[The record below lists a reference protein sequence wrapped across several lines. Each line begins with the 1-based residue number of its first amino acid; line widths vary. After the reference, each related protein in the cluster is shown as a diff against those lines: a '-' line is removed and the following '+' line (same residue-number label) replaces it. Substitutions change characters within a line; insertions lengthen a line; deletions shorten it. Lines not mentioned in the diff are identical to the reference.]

1 MTNHVDN
8 TATSIALGVGAI
20 TSLAEDAD
28 TSARTKIADL
38 VFTDED
44 GGSPGTPK
52 VVGINADMFEVDGNV
67 LYLKAGAILDHEA
80 ADTLNVSVQLTED
93 STVSVDVSVAIN
105 DVDDAPTI
113 TTSFIAV
120 NPGDTGSITLTDE
133 NINFTDSD
141 VPEDPAN
148 IIYTIRQAA
157 TGASLTRGGVA
168 LSAGDTF
175 THQDILDGWVA
186 LTVSD
191 ENALSGLRLTIADSA
206 DANLVQASL
215 DIQVRDV
222 VSIAT
227 PDDAANNVDYSE
239 DTRNLV
245 IDTGDYRDQITG
257 SQGSD
262 FITGGLADDTIN
274 LDSGDGN
281 GSGQDTVVYNF
292 GSGSIPTAID
302 GGDVITGFRRGE
314 DIFLL
319 KTESDNPELATL
331 DGLLSY
337 ASGSDR
343 ESSHDDFI
351 AVSPNFVF
359 GPEDGGSNIVVTG
372 ITGITFHFHDAGIYG
387 NGYLASGF
395 VSITFDEQLDW
406 ADFLSLIEIDNGNGT
421 VDENFNYSRGLIR
434 DVSALPNLMGEGS
447 LAYERQGA
455 VLPIE
460 IAPSG
465 VKSVEETP
473 GTLTTQGR
481 TEVTYFVL
489 TGVATGD
496 LRLAR
501 VGSTNPADPNDFF
514 EIDGNVL
521 YLKSGKSL
529 DYDSGVRILNVRVQ
543 DVNDSAVGVDVK
555 VKVENVNDVAPVFV
569 LGTTGAP
576 LPANHVVEFG
586 PATTV
591 VYDAAATFD
600 RTRIVWSLK
609 QGQEDDYA
617 LFDIDVDTG
626 EITFKPESRPDF
638 DNVTAYSFTVVAT
651 SGALIT
657 EQQVA
662 IYPTGYVMPVIAD
675 TTGSIRDG
683 DARTNNGFLPLSGD
697 FMVTS
702 GSVDSW
708 MAVRVPA
715 DTNNPEADNYGT
727 LSFTD
732 DNGWEFALTETGTN
746 VINGLDAD
754 NPLAVVTFDVT
765 ATNVLGSDT
774 ARLTINLQGFSP
786 RCTPLVQVNDFLY
799 VKIAVDSESSGQI
812 GFIGDEDGTAF
823 ATNLITP
830 IGRHS
835 SESAYHAA
843 ASGSTEIEGKYG
855 TLTLN
860 HDGSWVYVLRY
871 DDPDTIAESK
881 SDPRFSGRETFWI
894 GYRSGNDGDAMIHG
908 ITITV
913 ANTGAPQISNDL
925 IQFKSYSFLPA
936 SGRIEVERGD
946 YALDSAYLEYGI
958 GATRAKAMINLNER
972 IGQGTNAPQE
982 IEIPLLLGLD
992 QETQIESAADPYGL
1006 FHFDPSDGSW
1016 TYTLTEDQ
1024 AGRDANDRING
1035 SDDEHN
1041 NGDIASVTAYIAA
1054 QDITGAM
1061 IESTLDLLVSGA
1073 DVVEVI
1079 AGGPYVP
1086 GSHRNEFLKGRFGE
1100 VNGVEVFD
1108 RINTGGGN
1116 NGIAGLGGDDFITLG
1131 GGRFESSTR
1140 VDEQI
1145 DVVYHRVQFN
1155 PDTYGRWDNTRNVD
1169 GNDTINN
1176 FIRNE
1181 DQFIF
1186 IEWTRPGDGVKISEE
1201 DFLTNPNQAFLEPII
1216 EQSGTVFTL
1225 AGVKIVLTGLTV
1237 PNPDDIFS
1245 QFITINYH
1253 TDHQIQLTNADGSLT
1268 TNIFEQYGIA
1278 STTDNLGRHSIIS
1291 DQLVRGSVE
1300 VQHSYFGDTNEDSFQ
1315 VLDARPEALLD
1326 LI

>member
-28 TSARTKIADL
+28 TAARTKIADL
-38 VFTDED
+38 VFMDAD

-80 ADTLNVSVQLTED
+80 VDTLNASVQLTED

-168 LSAGDTF
+168 LSVNGTF

-191 ENALSGLRLTIADSA
+191 ESALSGLGLTIADSA

-215 DIQVRDV
+215 DIQVREVAD
-222 VSIAT
+222 IAT
-227 PDDAANNVDYSE
+227 PEAGNNVDYSE

-245 IDTGDYRDQITG
+245 IDTGGYGDQITG

-262 FITGGLADDTIN
+262 FITGGLGDDTIN

-292 GSGSIPTAID
+292 GSGSVFTATD
-302 GGDVITGFRRGE
+302 GGDDITGFKRGE

-337 ASGSDR
+337 VGGPNKI
-343 ESSHDDFI
+343 SSHDD
-351 AVSPNFVF
+351 VLTVTPNY
-359 GPEDGGSNIVVTG
+359 EYESDGSGGHIFFLTG
-372 ITGITFHFHDAGIYG
+372 ITLHFEDAGIYG
-387 NGYLASGF
+387 NGYLVKGR
-395 VSITFDEQLDW
+395 VSITFDERLDW
-406 ADFLSLIEIDNGNGT
+406 ADFLSLIEIDNGDGT
-421 VDENFNYSRGLIR
+421 VRENFNYGRGLIR
-434 DVSALPNLMGEGS
+434 DLSVLPNLMGEGS
-447 LAYERQGA
+447 LAYEGTI
-455 VLPIE
+455 LPIA

-473 GTLTTQGR
+473 LNPITQVQTLTQR
-481 TEVTYFVL
+481 TEITYFVL
-489 TGVATGD
+489 TDVATGD

-501 VGSTNPADPNDFF
+501 VDSTDPDPNDFF

-529 DYDSGVRILNVRVQ
+529 DYDSGVRTLNVRVH
-543 DVNDSAVGVDVK
+543 DVNDSAVGVDVEVE
-555 VKVENVNDVAPVFV
+555 VKNVNDVAPAIIS
-569 LGTTGAP
+569 GT
-576 LPANHVVEFG
+576 LVEFG

-591 VYDAAATFD
+591 VYDAAAAFD

-609 QGQEDDYA
+609 QDQEDDYG
-617 LFDIDVDTG
+617 LFNIDIDTG
-626 EITFKPESRPDF
+626 EVRFKPESRPDF
-638 DNVTAYSFTVVAT
+638 DNVTAYRFTVVAT

-786 RCTPLVQVNDFLY
+786 RCTPLVQVDSFLF
-799 VKIAVDSESSGQI
+799 VRIAVDGGVRGQI

-830 IGRHS
+830 IGRHGR
-835 SESAYHAA
+835 EGDYHAA

-871 DDPDTIAESK
+871 DDPDTIAQSK
-881 SDPRFSGRETFWI
+881 VDPRFYEHDYFWI
-894 GYRSGNDGDAMIHG
+894 GYRSGNDGAAMTFG
-908 ITITV
+908 IGIGV
-913 ANTGAPQISNDL
+913 ASTGAPQISNDL
-925 IQFKSYSFLPA
+925 IQFNSYSFLPA
-936 SGRIEVERGD
+936 FGRIEVERGD
-946 YALDSAYLEYGI
+946 FALDSAYLEYGI

-1041 NGDIASVTAYIAA
+1041 NRDIASVTAYIAA

-1116 NGIAGLGGDDFITLG
+1116 NGVAGLGGDDFITLG

-1155 PDTYGRWDNTRNVD
+1155 PDEYGRWDNTRNVD

-1201 DFLTNPNQAFLEPII
+1201 DFLTNPNQAFLEALI
-1216 EQSGTVFTL
+1216 ESADNIFTIVGVRIMLIGETVSNFDEMEVQS
-1225 AGVKIVLTGLTV
+1225 
-1237 PNPDDIFS
+1237 
-1245 QFITINYH
+1245 ITINYH
-1253 TDHQIQLTNADGSLT
+1253 TNHQIQLTNTDGSLT
-1268 TNIFEQYGIA
+1268 INIFEQYGIT
-1278 STTDNLGRHSIIS
+1278 STTDTLGRHLITS
-1291 DQLVRGSVE
+1291 DQIVTGSAE
-1300 VQHSYFGDTNEDSFQ
+1300 VQHNYFGDINEDSFQ